1 MNPIGYADINY
12 QGASVEFT
20 GPALDLRDQN
30 LNDMLS
36 SMRVPAG
43 MTVTLYADINR
54 GGASIVLTADTSD
67 FRTLRPGPG
76 PDGSWN
82 DCVSSVDPTGA
93 APAPGPTPAPSPAPA
108 GSVRLKRG
116 GLFVECAGGTIGAPG
131 SFGGLTYV
139 ATPTDNGLVVLTKH
153 DSPPNTF
160 DALFVKA
167 NVQLSFQDDGSL
179 QTRAAGTFGPWE
191 QQQVFATTQPD
202 GTNFLYRL
210 DGTRMFGEALE
221 IVEAGQ

>member
-1 MNPIGYADINY
+1 MNPVGYADINY

-30 LNDMLS
+30 LNDRLS

-43 MTVTLYADINR
+43 MSVTLYADINR
-54 GGASIVLTADTSD
+54 GGAKLVLTSDTPD
-67 FRTLRPGPG
+67 LRAFPGPG
-76 PDGSWN
+76 ADGTWN
-82 DCVSSVDPTGA
+82 DVVSSVDPTGA
-93 APAPGPTPAPSPAPA
+93 PAPAPGPTPAPAPA

-116 GLFVECAGGTIGAPG
+116 GLFVECIAGV
-131 SFGGLTYV
+131 LTFV
-139 ATPTDNGLVVLTKH
+139 VTPTDNGLVVLTKH
-153 DSPPNTF
+153 DRPPNTF
-160 DALFVKA
+160 DAAFVKA

-179 QTRAAGTFGPWE
+179 QPRAAGTFGAWE

-221 IVEAGQ
+221 IVSA